1 MAMVS
6 VEFGGL
12 AELTRAMD
20 NYRDNIN
27 TLYGNADHFSLGPE
41 RVLRNIVVAMYARY
55 IDLFPVSGT
64 CVGHRALLMYSMLEF
79 AMLIGRYG
87 RRERQINRCLDD
99 PVDPSDPRLSVDTL
113 VRSPEENERSAQME
127 NVYEGAMQLLGEP
140 DSVLYAEPL
149 SMAQHYDL
157 MVAGSRHIGYLPE
170 RSSRKTAEDVAA
182 LFLRERGELLT
193 RIRSYVDNRTMEC
206 NIIVP
211 TINGFG
217 YVQPRNDL
225 RRSIIPPNFRELP
238 SWVAAAVTTL
248 IREDIQ
254 AADEAFAEHHS
265 PIRGLRPSSS
275 CPHAITT
282 SHSFSASWQA
292 EEAESSDAENARRM
306 AGLSMDDR
314 CMLVRDIVSRQGNPH
329 LMCPLAAHAGCSP
342 VAGLLHQEECVV
354 SPRRSLS
361 VTDRSVAAARRDLAT
376 PCCTHSSSDIPPL
389 MTLHAQP
396 APSCPRLDTD
406 VARVTGHQLDAQR
419 QSRRDMFKRASS
431 PAAQLHPKKARTPL
445 TEEEDETDQM
455 VRLSQEEVRK
465 REHARA
471 RSASRNPRRA
481 KSASR
486 LSAAQ
491 ATSTKESF
499 IPAGYE
505 NTRREELQREAC
517 ENKAH
522 EARENKAQAS
532 QLSAAQKATQLEESL
547 KQEVLNDPQA
557 YIRRVTRRLRNSK
570 MSAADA
576 RVRCLWIFEGS
587 ATAYSSHILAI
598 FDWAYKFYKVG
609 GENPVPKLPS
619 WLTTYIHV
627 TSIPRFP
634 EGLPDLPRQRTA
646 MRIDEPAI
654 RAPATWQWM
663 ADLLQYWSNVSN
675 TKTLGGLSRTQ
686 SALVERLMDTV
697 NPWFPAKHRITWSRV
712 AFGTFH
718 WLQART
724 MFTRD
729 QKADYER
736 QLRREGMELNDLEA
750 ATQRLWQEW
759 MEADEMRKKQ
769 QQAKAAAQHQ
779 LPPERRA
786 AQLEREQ
793 QAKVTGLGTSP
804 GVENRYPGWVVRPR
818 RKPADSQDP
827 PAPYQTPRDVRLKD
841 RDQTINERNAA
852 LADELGAGDVLD
864 PLELSP
870 PGPLPSPG
878 PQTPPQFKD
887 ADIDI
892 PSISLPGAS
901 PITNADDQL
910 LAASAESPMEAVS
923 ASASASTSASTS
935 TVSTPSFSRAPGSA
949 VGSARGTPMSLASSP
964 AAEALPPGLR
974 RGTPRYLFDNSL
986 LPQIA
991 FEEALCRN
999 QEAVRHSNSS
1009 RAQQIPREQRNPI
1022 EEEPE
1027 SPYPDGEGEDEDWK

>member
-12 AELTRAMD
+12 TELARAVD

-27 TLYGNADHFSLGPE
+27 TLYGNSDQFCLGPE
-41 RVLRNIVVAMYARY
+41 RALRNIVVAMYARY
-55 IDLFPVSGT
+55 IDLFPVSGA

-79 AMLIGRYG
+79 AMLIGRYVH
-87 RRERQINRCLDD
+87 RERQINRRLDD

-182 LFLRERGELLT
+182 LFLQERGELLT
-193 RIRSYVDNRTMEC
+193 RIRSYVDNRIMEC
-206 NIIVP
+206 GIVVP
-211 TINGFG
+211 TCLRTPVLILDPKECMRRYHDPILQGAFPPDFPVNGFG
-217 YVQPRNDL
+217 YVQPRNDI

-238 SWVAAAVTTL
+238 SRVAAAVTTL

-254 AADEAFAEHHS
+254 AADEAYAEHRS
-265 PIRGLRPSSS
+265 PIRGLRPTSS
-275 CPHAITT
+275 CPHAM
-282 SHSFSASWQA
+282 ASRQA
-292 EEAESSDAENARRM
+292 EEAESSDVENACRM

-314 CMLVRDIVSRQGNPH
+314 CMLIRDIVSSQGNPH
-329 LMCPLAAHAGCSP
+329 LMCPSATHVGCSP
-342 VAGLLHQEECVV
+342 VAGLLHREECVA
-354 SPRRSLS
+354 SPCHSLS
-361 VTDRSVAAARRDLAT
+361 VTDRSVAAARRDLAA
-376 PCCTHSSSDIPPL
+376 PCCTHASPDIPPL

-406 VARVTGHQLDAQR
+406 VARVTGRQLDAQR
-419 QSRRDMFKRASS
+419 QSRRDMSKRASS
-431 PAAQLHPKKARTPL
+431 PAAQLHPKKARTPS
-445 TEEEDETDQM
+445 TEEEEETDQM
-455 VRLSQEEVRK
+455 VRLSREEVRK
-465 REHARA
+465 GDRARV
-471 RSASRNPRRA
+471 RSASRNPQRRRA
-481 KSASR
+481 KSAAR
-486 LSAAQ
+486 

-505 NTRREELQREAC
+505 NTRREELQREAR
-517 ENKAH
+517 EP
-522 EARENKAQAS
+522 RENKVQAP

-547 KQEVLNDPQA
+547 KQEVLNDQQA
-557 YIRRVTRRLRNSK
+557 YIRRVTHRLKNAK

-576 RVRCLWIFEGS
+576 RVHCLWIFGGS
-587 ATAYSSHILAI
+587 AMAYSSHILAI

-627 TSIPRFP
+627 TSISRFP

-663 ADLLQYWSNVSN
+663 ADLLQYSSDVSN
-675 TKTLGGLSRTQ
+675 TKTPSGLSRTQ
-686 SALVERLMDTV
+686 STLVERLMNTV
-697 NPWFPAKHRITWSRV
+697 NPWFLAKHRITWDRV

-718 WLQART
+718 WLQARS
-724 MFTRD
+724 MFTQD

-750 ATQRLWQEW
+750 STQRLWQEW
-759 MEADEMRKKQ
+759 VEADEKKKKQ
-769 QQAKAAAQHQ
+769 QQQKAAAQRQ

-818 RKPADSQDP
+818 RKPTDKQDP

-841 RDQTINERNAA
+841 QDQTIDERNAA

-870 PGPLPSPG
+870 PGPPHSPG
-878 PQTPPQFKD
+878 PQTPPQFED

-892 PSISLPGAS
+892 PSISLPGTS
-901 PITNADDQL
+901 PITNADNQL
-910 LAASAESPMEAVS
+910 LGAYAESPMEAAL
-923 ASASASTSASTS
+923 ASASASIS
-935 TVSTPSFSRAPGSA
+935 TVSTPSISRAPGSA
-949 VGSARGTPMSLASSP
+949 VGSARGTPMSVASSP
-964 AAEALPPGLR
+964 AAEAPPPGLG
-974 RGTPRYLFDNSL
+974 RGAPFYLFNNSL

-991 FEEALCRN
+991 FEEALR
-999 QEAVRHSNSS
+999 
-1009 RAQQIPREQRNPI
+1009 
-1022 EEEPE
+1022 
-1027 SPYPDGEGEDEDWK
+1027 